1 VGILGPEFPNAVG
14 TEADNEVWAR
24 NDRPTK
30 SSRKI
35 KCRPHNKQVDVQRL
49 AEKIS
54 HFIRTSL
61 YRFFN
66 LSFDSLNPFAR
77 NTISQCNEKNVK

>member
-1 VGILGPEFPNAVG
+1 VDDVGTFGPEFPIAVG

-35 KCRPHNKQVDVQRL
+35 KCCPL
-49 AEKIS
+49 LTE
-54 HFIRTSL
+54 
-61 YRFFN
+61 
-66 LSFDSLNPFAR
+66 
-77 NTISQCNEKNVK
+77 